1 MESPPV
7 QIVSKIKWIIDFSK
21 NVVLEILGG
30 IDSNENGNKNCQIL
44 PPIIY

>member
-1 MESPPV
+1 MDMELPPV
-7 QIVSKIKWIIDFSK
+7 QLVSK